1 MKDSFKDE
9 HRKVAESSNTNFLYS
24 FSVLSGEKN
33 DALNTIYA
41 FCRKTDDIVDNDK
54 HSPDEKLK
62 NLDEWREKFT
72 KAISGIYEDTF
83 IEKVDLIRRKFS
95 IPVEPFHDLIDGM
108 EMDIKKNRFNDF
120 SELKEYCYKVA
131 ATVGLMCLE
140 VFGYHS
146 QRHEKICNESWGCAS
161 TNQYYAGCKNRF
173 S

>member
-62 NLDEWREKFT
+62 KSR
-72 KAISGIYEDTF
+72 
-83 IEKVDLIRRKFS
+83 
-95 IPVEPFHDLIDGM
+95 
-108 EMDIKKNRFNDF
+108 
-120 SELKEYCYKVA
+120 
-131 ATVGLMCLE
+131 
-140 VFGYHS
+140 
-146 QRHEKICNESWGCAS
+146 
-161 TNQYYAGCKNRF
+161 
-173 S
+173 